1 MELRILINLAPLAV
15 GVCLSAV
22 VFAQA
27 LPQQPIVTPNGIGS
41 APMGANP
48 DVPGVVTPPGTPPAP
63 RTQIIPAAP
72 VQPVA
77 PPPASRTENLPMR
90 FDAGAAVYGFPRH
103 PMPLLVSPARC
114 VATGAPPRG
123 VVTPRQREQNA
134 ASFQEAA

>member
-15 GVCLSAV
+15 GVCLSAA

-63 RTQIIPAAP
+63 RTQIIPAVP

-77 PPPASRTENLPMR
+77 PRPRVELKTCPCDSTQVPPYT
-90 FDAGAAVYGFPRH
+90 G
-103 PMPLLVSPARC
+103 SPATRC
-114 VATGAPPRG
+114 PCL
-123 VVTPRQREQNA
+123 
-134 ASFQEAA
+134 